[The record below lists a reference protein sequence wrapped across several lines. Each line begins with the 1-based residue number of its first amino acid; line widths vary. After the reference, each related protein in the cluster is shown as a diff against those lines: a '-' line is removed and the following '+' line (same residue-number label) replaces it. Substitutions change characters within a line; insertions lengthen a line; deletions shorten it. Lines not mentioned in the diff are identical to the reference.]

1 MNKYWFSIPNNYS
14 NAILVG
20 DVGAGLGN
28 TANRLALGKG
38 KKATYASEK
47 KAKKEGNKR
56 AAEDSDDDDDEYEYT
71 KPPSK
76 KSKGENGKGTKTAVG
91 KSRSSKFHH

>member
-1 MNKYWFSIPNNYS
+1 MYSSSVTNNYL

-56 AAEDSDDDDDEYEYT
+56 AAEDSDDDDEYEYT